1 MNKRQRKKITKKQV
15 REARTLGQAR
25 EMGIGGQAAKHA
37 TPNPRDEELRKI
49 GYDDAV
55 AGKEARSFATMYDI
69 GYKEGLKSKKEKP
82 MSKYDFFKENKT
94 NKEPAMAALQNVLKW
109 SSDAATSPDAKSF
122 KGAGFTDEASEQ
134 LGSYF
139 PDDDPTDYEGTGGIL
154 KLQNMIGGDPEY
166 PRPINKEFVQIAID
180 GFQPPS
186 TMPSWRYTENKMNI
200 KKIIKEE
207 LQNFLTETE
216 ASKCKQMLD
225 NGEISPDQYKAC
237 VDQYEKDYGEVE
249 DTGARPIGEG
259 KVADA
264 FTHAAA
270 TDQPLTKW
278 VPLLK
283 KIAAHPEFQAIAAA
297 GKTDAGG
304 PKDEAFVVKPET
316 ATASKLQAM
325 QKEIGF
331 NKSLKDQVTNPK
343 WKPVDAALG
352 LKGTPIEMPCQD
364 TRCAILTFAGKYIL
378 DGHHRWS
385 QIMMMNPDAQV
396 AIDDLQPTGVLKNP
410 EDALKV
416 MQLAIALK
424 ADKVVTEPFDGADL
438 MASTPE
444 EVAQFVMK
452 NIKDEVLQLMVQA
465 EKIPKPDKELAAKYI
480 AANLPAIQK
489 LKGKF
494 VRGEVMPQAGKSG
507 TSQDAVNQALAT
519 GAVNFIKPRPEDV
532 KKKLGEA
539 KKQLRKII
547 REELRAVVS

>member
-1 MNKRQRKKITKKQV
+1 MNKAQL
-15 REARTLGQAR
+15 REIIKEMLGEENGEEERT
-25 EMGIGGQAAKHA
+25 
-37 TPNPRDEELRKI
+37 PRDPEPTPEELKKMRAYVDML
-49 GYDDAV
+49 GAEQ
-55 AGKEARSFATMYDI
+55 AEKEADEAAWFSDDWKLEETQWGGFTGGAAPLDEPALDS
-69 GYKEGLKSKKEKP
+69 GP
-82 MSKYDFFKENKT
+82 MSPEQQQKVFDILVDTGSDPE
-94 NKEPAMAALQNVLKW
+94 ELK
-109 SSDAATSPDAKSF
+109 
-122 KGAGFTDEASEQ
+122 AS
-134 LGSYF
+134 GDF
-139 PDDDPTDYEGTGGIL
+139 PDV
-154 KLQNMIGGDPEY
+154 IG
-166 PRPINKEFVQIAID
+166 
-180 GFQPPS
+180 
-186 TMPSWRYTENKMNI
+186 ENIMNI

-207 LQNFLTETE
+207 TRKYLT
-216 ASKCKQMLD
+216 Q
-225 NGEISPDQYKAC
+225 
-237 VDQYEKDYGEVE
+237 
-249 DTGARPIGEG
+249 EG

-316 ATASKLQAM
+316 ATASKLRAM

-396 AIDDLQPTGVLKNP
+396 AIDDLQPTSVLKNP

-424 ADKVVTEPFDGADL
+424 ADKVVTEPFDGDDL
-438 MASTPE
+438 MDSTPE
-444 EVAQFVMK
+444 AVAQFVKK

-489 LKGKF
+489 LRGKF
-494 VRGEVMPQAGKSG
+494 VRGAVMPQAGKSG

-532 KKKLGEA
+532 KKKVAEA
-539 KKQLRKII
+539 RKRLRKVI
-547 REELRAVVS
+547 REALKDTGGN

>member
-1 MNKRQRKKITKKQV
+1 
-15 REARTLGQAR
+15 
-25 EMGIGGQAAKHA
+25 
-37 TPNPRDEELRKI
+37 
-49 GYDDAV
+49 
-55 AGKEARSFATMYDI
+55 
-69 GYKEGLKSKKEKP
+69 
-82 MSKYDFFKENKT
+82 
-94 NKEPAMAALQNVLKW
+94 
-109 SSDAATSPDAKSF
+109 
-122 KGAGFTDEASEQ
+122 
-134 LGSYF
+134 
-139 PDDDPTDYEGTGGIL
+139 
-154 KLQNMIGGDPEY
+154 
-166 PRPINKEFVQIAID
+166 
-180 GFQPPS
+180 
-186 TMPSWRYTENKMNI
+186 MNI

-207 LQNFLTETE
+207 TRKYLT
-216 ASKCKQMLD
+216 Q
-225 NGEISPDQYKAC
+225 
-237 VDQYEKDYGEVE
+237 
-249 DTGARPIGEG
+249 EG

-283 KIAAHPEFQAIAAA
+283 KIAAHPEFQAIAGA

-316 ATASKLQAM
+316 ATASKLRAM

-331 NKSLKDQVTNPK
+331 DKSLKDQVTNPK

-424 ADKVVTEPFDGADL
+424 ADKVVTVPFEGDDL
-438 MASTPE
+438 MDSTPE
-444 EVAQFVMK
+444 AVAQFVKK

-494 VRGEVMPQAGKSG
+494 VRGAVMPQASKSG

-532 KKKLGEA
+532 KKKVAEA
-539 KKQLRKII
+539 RKRLRKVI
-547 REELRAVVS
+547 REALKDTGGN

>member
-25 EMGIGGQAAKHA
+25 EMGIGGQAAKYA

-69 GYKEGLKSKKEKP
+69 GYKEGLKSK
-82 MSKYDFFKENKT
+82 
-94 NKEPAMAALQNVLKW
+94 Q
-109 SSDAATSPDAKSF
+109 DA
-122 KGAGFTDEASEQ
+122 GSE
-134 LGSYF
+134 
-139 PDDDPTDYEGTGGIL
+139 I
-154 KLQNMIGGDPEY
+154 
-166 PRPINKEFVQIAID
+166 V
-180 GFQPPS
+180 
-186 TMPSWRYTENKMNI
+186 TENI

-207 LQNFLTETE
+207 TRKYLT
-216 ASKCKQMLD
+216 Q
-225 NGEISPDQYKAC
+225 
-237 VDQYEKDYGEVE
+237 
-249 DTGARPIGEG
+249 EG

-283 KIAAHPEFQAIAAA
+283 KIAAHPEFQAIAGA

-316 ATASKLQAM
+316 ATASKLRAM

-331 NKSLKDQVTNPK
+331 DKSLKDQVTNPK

-424 ADKVVTEPFDGADL
+424 ADKVVTVPFEGDDL
-438 MASTPE
+438 MDSTPE
-444 EVAQFVMK
+444 AVAQFVKK

-494 VRGEVMPQAGKSG
+494 VRGAVMPQASKSG

-532 KKKLGEA
+532 KKKVAEA
-539 KKQLRKII
+539 RKRLRKVI
-547 REELRAVVS
+547 REALKDTGGN

>member
-1 MNKRQRKKITKKQV
+1 MNKAQL
-15 REARTLGQAR
+15 REIIKEMLGEENGEEERT
-25 EMGIGGQAAKHA
+25 
-37 TPNPRDEELRKI
+37 PRDPEPTPEELKKMRAYVDML
-49 GYDDAV
+49 GAEQ
-55 AGKEARSFATMYDI
+55 AEKEADEAAWFSDDWKLEETQWGGFTGGAAPLDEPALDS
-69 GYKEGLKSKKEKP
+69 GP
-82 MSKYDFFKENKT
+82 MSPEQQQKVFDILVDTGSDPE
-94 NKEPAMAALQNVLKW
+94 ELK
-109 SSDAATSPDAKSF
+109 
-122 KGAGFTDEASEQ
+122 AS
-134 LGSYF
+134 GDF
-139 PDDDPTDYEGTGGIL
+139 PDV
-154 KLQNMIGGDPEY
+154 IG
-166 PRPINKEFVQIAID
+166 
-180 GFQPPS
+180 
-186 TMPSWRYTENKMNI
+186 ENIMNI

-207 LQNFLTETE
+207 TRKYLT
-216 ASKCKQMLD
+216 Q
-225 NGEISPDQYKAC
+225 
-237 VDQYEKDYGEVE
+237 
-249 DTGARPIGEG
+249 EG

-316 ATASKLQAM
+316 ATASKLRAM

-396 AIDDLQPTGVLKNP
+396 AIDDLQPTSVLKNP

-424 ADKVVTEPFDGADL
+424 ADKVVTEPFDGDDL
-438 MASTPE
+438 MDSTPE
-444 EVAQFVMK
+444 AVAQFVKK

-489 LKGKF
+489 LRGKF
-494 VRGEVMPQAGKSG
+494 VRGAVMPQAGKSG

-532 KKKLGEA
+532 KKKVAEA
-539 KKQLRKII
+539 KKRLRKVI
-547 REELRAVVS
+547 REALKDTGGN

>member
-1 MNKRQRKKITKKQV
+1 MNKVQ
-15 REARTLGQAR
+15 LR
-25 EMGIGGQAAKHA
+25 EMIKEMLGEENGEEER
-37 TPNPRDEELRKI
+37 TPRDPEPTPEELKKMRAYVDML
-49 GYDDAV
+49 GAEQ
-55 AGKEARSFATMYDI
+55 AEKEADEAAWFSDDWKLEETQWGGFTGGAAPLDEPALDS
-69 GYKEGLKSKKEKP
+69 GP
-82 MSKYDFFKENKT
+82 MSPEQQQKVFDILVDTGSDPE
-94 NKEPAMAALQNVLKW
+94 ELK
-109 SSDAATSPDAKSF
+109 
-122 KGAGFTDEASEQ
+122 AS
-134 LGSYF
+134 GDF
-139 PDDDPTDYEGTGGIL
+139 PDV
-154 KLQNMIGGDPEY
+154 IG
-166 PRPINKEFVQIAID
+166 
-180 GFQPPS
+180 
-186 TMPSWRYTENKMNI
+186 ENIMNI

-207 LQNFLTETE
+207 TRKYLT
-216 ASKCKQMLD
+216 Q
-225 NGEISPDQYKAC
+225 
-237 VDQYEKDYGEVE
+237 
-249 DTGARPIGEG
+249 EG

-297 GKTDAGG
+297 GKTDAAG

-444 EVAQFVMK
+444 EVAQFVKK